1 MPDSEAAKTLSEE
14 ERLTAA
20 ISRGLAE
27 ALPNAIKPLVDQIS
41 ETGRITRQASEPPPH
56 REAIDNVSEEEY
68 LDAVE
73 AGDKLKAAQLLRR
86 LRAADRSRLEREVI
100 DPIRQQGAAAF
111 GSVAR
116 LGAERLPH
124 YKRFKKEIDE
134 AIDNFQRANPGV
146 VITPDHYEQAHRLV
160 VGSHTD
166 ELMKEAREEAI
177 RQREEREAGGAL
189 DPEGTRI
196 GEHDENREPT
206 SLQEVLAGDWKS
218 ELKRK
223 QRELGS
229 APRSDDYELALAGF
243 KGGVK
248 EFVQRRHQLAELV
261 DTLGEGLG
269 LDADWMCNEHSAL
282 GCRRCA
288 RTNKP
293 GVYVNDGR
301 SAA

>member
-1 MPDSEAAKTLSEE
+1 MADSDATKSVSEE
-14 ERLTAA
+14 DRLSAA
-20 ISRGLAE
+20 ITKGLAE

-41 ETGRITRQASEPPPH
+41 ETGRITRQVAEPAAPRPV
-56 REAIDNVSEEEY
+56 IDDVSEEDY
-68 LDAVE
+68 LEAVE
-73 AGDKLKAAQLLRR
+73 AGDKQKAAQLLRR

-111 GSVAR
+111 GSVAKI
-116 LGAERLPH
+116 GAERLPY

-146 VITPDHYEQAHRLV
+146 VITPDHYEQAHRLI
-160 VGSHTD
+160 VGAHAD
-166 ELMKEAREEAI
+166 ELIKEAREEAI
-177 RQREEREAGGAL
+177 RQREEHEAGGAL
-189 DPEGTRI
+189 DPTGTRI
-196 GEHDENREPT
+196 GEHEEDREPT
-206 SLQEVLAGDWKS
+206 SLQEVLVGDWKA

-229 APRSDDYELALAGF
+229 APRSDEYELALAGF

-248 EFVQRRHQLAELV
+248 EFVQQRRRLAELV

-269 LDADWMCNEHSAL
+269 LDADWMCEQHSLL
-282 GCRRCA
+282 GCRACSRA
-288 RTNKP
+288 NKS
-293 GVYVNDGR
+293 GVYMNNGR